1 MAILTDYQNLA
12 ADLRDQATELPS
24 SLEEQL
30 LTEVAS
36 VTARVQREYQELV
49 SSHCIAQL
57 TEQSFQALLRQQQSL
72 SIRRLVTITLWVDKE
87 IKECS
92 NPASPSD
99 CPDSPAFA
107 TPLGAALPELPL
119 LALTASTSDV
129 SRKLEARADR
139 LSEARAEEKTE
150 SKMALSKSSSKVY
163 IDIKP
168 LDGTVSLPTEPA
180 DLAAQLSS
188 PGWDLLFGTNR
199 LQKWV
204 SVTGAI
210 SRVVR
215 QTVARA

>member
-36 VTARVQREYQELV
+36 VTARVQHEYEELV

-92 NPASPSD
+92 SPASPSD

-107 TPLGAALPELPL
+107 TPAGAALPELPL
-119 LALTASTSDV
+119 FALDV

-150 SKMALSKSSSKVY
+150 SKMTLSKSSSKVY

-168 LDGTVSLPTEPA
+168 LEGTASLPTEPA

-188 PGWDLLFGTNR
+188 TGWDLLFGTNR